1 MAKEPGPGDAA
12 HDQAGMTLPRL
23 LLLASPDDFL
33 LELER
38 HDFEAAWHEA
48 YPQGEA
54 STFEEAPPPG
64 RLVQELAS
72 PSLFSPERLIVVSDA
87 SPYISGRDKDNE
99 ALASSLGSLP
109 LGDVTLLLAAVVG
122 SSPGGAVAEAAGRRG
137 ELRFLALPEAPKPWD
152 EARVSRPQRR
162 LLANVVARVA
172 PDLATN
178 EEVVDALCEVYGFRP
193 RELAQAATRL
203 ALAGG
208 ASEAAVRAQAGAGE
222 CSIREIEEALLGR
235 DAARFARFVGTLTA
249 GGTLTDW
256 RGEAVAPERFG
267 RTLAGAVGR
276 LLRQALAV
284 RGHAARAGLGAELQP
299 KRCAARDWYPKTFKP
314 GLFPRLEEDIEATPA
329 SPLAGMSPWQLHRAF
344 RLAARYTEEELI
356 EALGRSAGSAAE
368 AGRGPEVL
376 AAVSELVLGVLT
388 PRAG

>member
-1 MAKEPGPGDAA
+1 
-12 HDQAGMTLPRL
+12 MTIPRL

-33 LELER
+33 LELEW
-38 HDFEAAWHEA
+38 HDFEAAWRAA
-48 YPQGEA
+48 YPQGETSA
-54 STFEEAPPPG
+54 FDQAPPPG

-72 PSLFSPERLIVVSDA
+72 PSLFAPERLIVVADA
-87 SPYISGRDKDNE
+87 SPYLSGRDKNNE
-99 ALASSLGSLP
+99 ALASALGSLP
-109 LGDVTLLLAAVVG
+109 LGDVTLLLAAVVPTA
-122 SSPGGAVAEAAGRRG
+122 PGGAVAEAAGRRG
-137 ELRFLALPEAPKPWD
+137 EVRFLALPEAPKPWD

-162 LLANVVARVA
+162 LLANLVARVA

-208 ASEAAVRAQAGAGE
+208 ASAAAVREQAGAGE

-235 DAARFARFVGTLTA
+235 DAARFARFVGTLSV

-256 RGEAVAPERFG
+256 RGEAVGPERFG
-267 RTLAGAVGR
+267 RTLAGTVGR

-284 RGHAARAGLGAELQP
+284 RGHAARAGLAAELEP

-314 GLFPRLEEDIEATPA
+314 RIFPRLEEDIEATSA

-344 RLAARYTEEELI
+344 RLAARYTEDELVQ
-356 EALGRSAGSAAE
+356 ALGRSAGSAAE

-376 AAVSELVLGVLT
+376 AAVSEVVLGVLT
-388 PRAG
+388 PHAG

>member
-1 MAKEPGPGDAA
+1 
-12 HDQAGMTLPRL
+12 MTLPRL

-38 HDFEAAWHEA
+38 HDFEAAWQEA

-54 STFEEAPPPG
+54 STFDQAPPPG
-64 RLVQELAS
+64 RLVRELAS
-72 PSLFSPERLIVVSDA
+72 PSLFSPERLIVVADA
-87 SPYISGRDKDNE
+87 SPYLSGRDRDNE

-122 SSPGGAVAEAAGRRG
+122 TSPSGVVAEAVGGRG

-152 EARVSRPQRR
+152 EARVSKAQRR

-178 EEVVDALCEVYGFRP
+178 DEVVDALCEVYGFRP

-208 ASEAAVRAQAGAGE
+208 ASAAAVRAQAGAGE
-222 CSIREIEEALLGR
+222 CSIREIEVALLGR
-235 DAARFARFVGTLTA
+235 DAARFARFMGTLAA
-249 GGTLTDW
+249 GGTLADW
-256 RGEAVAPERFG
+256 RGEAVAPERYG
-267 RTLAGAVGR
+267 RTLAGTVGR

-284 RGHAARAGLGAELQP
+284 RGHAARAGLGGELEP

-314 GLFPRLEEDIEATPA
+314 RLFPRLEGDIEATPA

-356 EALGRSAGSAAE
+356 DALGRSAGSAAE

-376 AAVSELVLGVLT
+376 AAVSELVLAVLM